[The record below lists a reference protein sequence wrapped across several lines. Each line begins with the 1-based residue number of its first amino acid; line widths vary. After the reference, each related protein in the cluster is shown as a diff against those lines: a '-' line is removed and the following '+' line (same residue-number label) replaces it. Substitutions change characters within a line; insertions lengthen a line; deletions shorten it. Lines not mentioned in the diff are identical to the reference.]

1 MSFSGASTFTAD
13 RPRIYKAANIQFDA
27 VYNKVGY
34 HFPQARILALWE
46 DAWPVIT
53 KQRPPEPLVM
63 RMNTFDC
70 VQYQHTNLIP
80 AIYEMDDYQVRTPTD
95 VIGQHIHL
103 PKWDLTAPTA
113 RPTAGTTKTASFPGS
128 VQERIHAIRQFNQ
141 CEGTDPRDGTA
152 ACPKAKAAPVL
163 RPLRPGRLG
172 RRAHGDATLVR
183 RSGGEHQTST
193 VAWAPSSPTTT
204 SAHRPTSRLACTP
217 PCWPNRPV
225 PPGTTP
231 KPASSCTAARARTA
245 GRRRGRR

>member
-70 VQYQHTNLIP
+70 VQYQQTNLIP

-103 PKWDLTAPTA
+103 PKWDLTAADGSANGWNYEDGILSRQRA
-113 RPTAGTTKTASFPGS
+113 RAHPCHSP
-128 VQERIHAIRQFNQ
+128 VQ
-141 CEGTDPRDGTA
+141 
-152 ACPKAKAAPVL
+152 PVRRH
-163 RPLRPGRLG
+163 RPARRHGRLPESQG
-172 RRAHGDATLVR
+172 
-183 RSGGEHQTST
+183 ST
-193 VAWAPSSPTTT
+193 RT
-204 SAHRPTSRLACTP
+204 SAASAGPTGS
-217 PCWPNRPV
+217 
-225 PPGTTP
+225 
-231 KPASSCTAARARTA
+231 ARARRCNA
-245 GRRRGRR
+245 GSSIRW